1 MMEGLMDSK
10 ILSQGAYSV
19 NDRRLPAQWFGK
31 RTPHYR
37 PDIGA
42 SLIVT
47 LLLSLGLW
55 AAIWGAIASL
65 FSPAV

>member
-1 MMEGLMDSK
+1 MMEELVNNQTRF
-10 ILSQGAYSV
+10 QGAYSV
-19 NDRRLPAQWFGK
+19 NEWRALDHPLEERGLYA
-31 RTPHYR
+31 R

-55 AAIWGAIASL
+55 AGIWGTIISL
-65 FSPAV
+65 FSAAF